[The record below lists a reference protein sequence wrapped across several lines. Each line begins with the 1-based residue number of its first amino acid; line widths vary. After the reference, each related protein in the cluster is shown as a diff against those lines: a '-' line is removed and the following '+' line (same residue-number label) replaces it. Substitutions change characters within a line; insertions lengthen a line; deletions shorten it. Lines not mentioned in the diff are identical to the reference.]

1 MSRYGTR
8 ERHVQMPDRKRNLL
22 TVNTLSDRVFARDR
36 VPAMTPF
43 IFSACCLSRF
53 LLSKESQ
60 SNENQRCAVVLMLAG
75 LKFNMRP
82 FFLNKELIIV
92 TFRAIRLI
100 RIVD

>member
-1 MSRYGTR
+1 
-8 ERHVQMPDRKRNLL
+8 MPDRKRNLL

-75 LKFNMRP
+75 LKSNMRP